1 MIIDCYTVIEFMNK
15 AHGSFDHEFCVCVC
29 VWLLISF
36 PFPAVPQH
44 VGLADLK
51 PINFLS
57 QLLNACFPDGNMLT

>member
-1 MIIDCYTVIEFMNK
+1 MAHLTMN
-15 AHGSFDHEFCVCVC
+15 FVCVC